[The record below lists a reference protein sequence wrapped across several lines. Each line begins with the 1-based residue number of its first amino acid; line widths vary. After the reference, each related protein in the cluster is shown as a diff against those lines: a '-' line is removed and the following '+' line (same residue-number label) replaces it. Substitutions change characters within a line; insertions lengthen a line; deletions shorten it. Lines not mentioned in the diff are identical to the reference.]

1 MCCYCVLAIIDFM
14 YNKGIVF
21 FEHIHME
28 RDKEVKE
35 EILLVSVAV

>member
-21 FEHIHME
+21 FEHME